1 MSPPPRAFQGDRM
14 RVFIAL
20 ELPDHMV
27 AQVAVLARQL
37 GDRISGR
44 LMKPDTYHLT
54 LAFLGELDE
63 QQVRD
68 AMAALDDAAVDR
80 AAIPLVPDGLGKFGK
95 PHDAT
100 LWLGISPAQELMD
113 LAEAVRAELAA
124 RDLPFDRKAFR
135 PHITLARRAK
145 LPRGPLPELVFPEA
159 SQAVAVTLFKSS
171 LTPEGARYKPLY
183 TKTLEASLTI
193 QRFNGE

>member
-1 MSPPPRAFQGDRM
+1 M
-14 RVFIAL
+14 RTFIAL
-20 ELPDHMV
+20 ELPYHMV

-54 LAFLGELDE
+54 LAFLGELGE

-68 AMAALDDAAVDR
+68 AMAALDDAAADR

-100 LWLGISPAQELMD
+100 LWLGISPARELMD

-124 RDLPFDRKAFR
+124 RDLPFDCKAFR

-159 SQAVAVTLFKSS
+159 SPAVAVTLFKSS

-183 TKTLEASLTI
+183 TIDLD
-193 QRFNGE
+193 

>member
-1 MSPPPRAFQGDRM
+1 M

-100 LWLGISPAQELMD
+100 LWLGISTAQELMD

-171 LTPEGARYKPLY
+171 LTPGGAQYKPLY
-183 TKTLEASLTI
+183 TKTLEACLTI